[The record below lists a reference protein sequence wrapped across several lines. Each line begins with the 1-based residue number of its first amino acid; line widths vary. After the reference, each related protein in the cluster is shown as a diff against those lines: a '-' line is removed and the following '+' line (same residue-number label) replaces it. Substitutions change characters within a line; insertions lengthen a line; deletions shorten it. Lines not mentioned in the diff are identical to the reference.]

1 MIEAIINNTLCW
13 STYWLW
19 LFQLL
24 KWREQLGL
32 DHNLE
37 DRAWSAHEHCKVLGV
52 VLKRALR
59 ARSFH
64 AFDARHEEVSL
75 GGGSGQSQEHG
86 SCHSAQ
92 GKTLSFGF
100 IFSAGTFLQLHTSFS
115 RMCKQRI
122 TPHLQKDKRH
132 FITISIYQLDPVQ

>member
-64 AFDARHEEVSL
+64 AFDVRHEEVSL

-100 IFSAGTFLQLHTSFS
+100 IFFCRYFPAVTYIFQQNVQAENHSSF
-115 RMCKQRI
+115 
-122 TPHLQKDKRH
+122 TEG
-132 FITISIYQLDPVQ
+132 